1 MDFESADESSISNI
15 RQDYTYEVTDHYC
28 ASINY
33 GFRMTFLE
41 RVEKLKIRD
50 NLLELEKKITELSSI
65 KKMESVVKEA
75 NEQLIKFRNEYCKL
89 MEQSKEDYEFYY
101 NLLSNIENEY
111 NRVSNKKGGKNTYKD
126 ICKNILEQIIQSLIK
141 YEKKI
146 ILLNDNIK
154 KLFIYF

>member
-1 MDFESADESSISNI
+1 
-15 RQDYTYEVTDHYC
+15 
-28 ASINY
+28 
-33 GFRMTFLE
+33 MTFLE

-65 KKMESVVKEA
+65 KKMESVAKEA

-101 NLLSNIENEY
+101 NLLSNIQNEY
-111 NRVSNKKGGKNTYKD
+111 NRVSSKKGGKNTYKD

>member
-15 RQDYTYEVTDHYC
+15 RQDYTYEITDHYC
-28 ASINY
+28 ACINY
-33 GFRMTFLE
+33 EFRMTFLE

-65 KKMESVVKEA
+65 KKMESVAKEA

-101 NLLSNIENEY
+101 NLLSNIQNEY

>member
-65 KKMESVVKEA
+65 KKMESVAKEA
-75 NEQLIKFRNEYCKL
+75 NEQLINFRNEYCKL

-101 NLLSNIENEY
+101 NLLSNIDHKY
-111 NRVSNKKGGKNTYKD
+111 NRVSSKKGGKNTYKD

>member
-15 RQDYTYEVTDHYC
+15 RQDYTYEVMDHYYS
-28 ASINY
+28 SINY

-41 RVEKLKIRD
+41 RVEKFKIRD

-65 KKMESVVKEA
+65 KKMESVAKEA

-101 NLLSNIENEY
+101 NLLSNIQNEY

>member
-1 MDFESADESSISNI
+1 
-15 RQDYTYEVTDHYC
+15 
-28 ASINY
+28 
-33 GFRMTFLE
+33 MTFLE

-75 NEQLIKFRNEYCKL
+75 NEQLINFRNEYCKL

-101 NLLSNIENEY
+101 NLLSNIQNEY

>member
-1 MDFESADESSISNI
+1 M
-15 RQDYTYEVTDHYC
+15 R
-28 ASINY
+28 
-33 GFRMTFLE
+33 
-41 RVEKLKIRD
+41 
-50 NLLELEKKITELSSI
+50 ELSSI
-65 KKMESVVKEA
+65 KKTESVAKEA
-75 NEQLIKFRNEYCKL
+75 NEQFTKPRNEYCKL

-101 NLLSNIENEY
+101 NLLSNIQNEY

>member
-1 MDFESADESSISNI
+1 
-15 RQDYTYEVTDHYC
+15 
-28 ASINY
+28 
-33 GFRMTFLE
+33 MTFLE
-41 RVEKLKIRD
+41 RVQKLKIRD
-50 NLLELEKKITELSSI
+50 NLLELERKITELSSI
-65 KKMESVVKEA
+65 KKMESVAKEA

-101 NLLSNIENEY
+101 NLLSNIQNEY

>member
-33 GFRMTFLE
+33 RFRMTFLE

-65 KKMESVVKEA
+65 KKMESVAKEA

-101 NLLSNIENEY
+101 NLLSNIDHKY
-111 NRVSNKKGGKNTYKD
+111 NRVSSKKGGKNTYKD

>member
-65 KKMESVVKEA
+65 KKMESVAKEA

-101 NLLSNIENEY
+101 NLLSNIQNEY
-111 NRVSNKKGGKNTYKD
+111 NRVSNKKGGKNTYKN

>member
-28 ASINY
+28 ACINY
-33 GFRMTFLE
+33 EFRMTFLE

-50 NLLELEKKITELSSI
+50 NLIELEKKITELSSI
-65 KKMESVVKEA
+65 KKMESVAKEA

-101 NLLSNIENEY
+101 NLLSNIQNEY

>member
-41 RVEKLKIRD
+41 RVEKLKIKD

-65 KKMESVVKEA
+65 KKMESVAKEA

-101 NLLSNIENEY
+101 NLLSNIQNEY

>member
-1 MDFESADESSISNI
+1 
-15 RQDYTYEVTDHYC
+15 
-28 ASINY
+28 
-33 GFRMTFLE
+33 MTFLE

-50 NLLELEKKITELSSI
+50 NLIELEKKITELSSI
-65 KKMESVVKEA
+65 KKMESVAKEA

-101 NLLSNIENEY
+101 NLLSNIQNEY

>member
-28 ASINY
+28 ACINY
-33 GFRMTFLE
+33 RFRMTFLE

-50 NLLELEKKITELSSI
+50 NLIELEKKITELSSI
-65 KKMESVVKEA
+65 KKMESVAKEA

-101 NLLSNIENEY
+101 NLLSNIQNEY

>member
-1 MDFESADESSISNI
+1 MNFESADESSISNI

-65 KKMESVVKEA
+65 KKMESVAKEA

-89 MEQSKEDYEFYY
+89 MELSKEDYEFYKY
-101 NLLSNIENEY
+101 LLSNIDNEY
-111 NRVSNKKGGKNTYKD
+111 DIVYDKKGGKNTYKD
-126 ICKNILEQIIQSLIK
+126 ICENILEQIIQSLIK

-146 ILLNDNIK
+146 ILLNDNII
-154 KLFIYF
+154 KLFINF

>member
-1 MDFESADESSISNI
+1 MNFESADESSISNI

-65 KKMESVVKEA
+65 KKMESVAKEA

>member
-28 ASINY
+28 ACINY
-33 GFRMTFLE
+33 RFRMTFLE

-50 NLLELEKKITELSSI
+50 NLIELEKKITELSSI
-65 KKMESVVKEA
+65 KKMESVAKEA

-101 NLLSNIENEY
+101 NLLSNIDHKY
-111 NRVSNKKGGKNTYKD
+111 NRVSSKKGGKNTYKD

>member
-28 ASINY
+28 ACINY
-33 GFRMTFLE
+33 RFRMTFLE

-50 NLLELEKKITELSSI
+50 NLIELEKKITELSSI
-65 KKMESVVKEA
+65 KKMESVTKEA

-101 NLLSNIENEY
+101 NLLSNIQNEY

>member
-65 KKMESVVKEA
+65 KKMESVAKEA

-101 NLLSNIENEY
+101 NLLSNIDHKY
-111 NRVSNKKGGKNTYKD
+111 NRVSSEKGGKNTYKD

>member
-1 MDFESADESSISNI
+1 
-15 RQDYTYEVTDHYC
+15 
-28 ASINY
+28 
-33 GFRMTFLE
+33 MTFLE

-50 NLLELEKKITELSSI
+50 NLIELEKKITELSSI
-65 KKMESVVKEA
+65 KKMESVAKEA

>member
-50 NLLELEKKITELSSI
+50 NLLELERKITELSSI
-65 KKMESVVKEA
+65 KKMESVAKEA

-101 NLLSNIENEY
+101 NLLSNIQNEY

>member
-1 MDFESADESSISNI
+1 
-15 RQDYTYEVTDHYC
+15 
-28 ASINY
+28 
-33 GFRMTFLE
+33 MTFLE

-50 NLLELEKKITELSSI
+50 NLLELERKIAELSSL
-65 KKMESVVKEA
+65 KKMESVAKEA

-101 NLLSNIENEY
+101 NLLSNIQNEY

>member
-1 MDFESADESSISNI
+1 MNFESADESSISNI

-28 ASINY
+28 ACINY

-65 KKMESVVKEA
+65 KKMESVAKEA

-101 NLLSNIENEY
+101 NLLSNIQNEY

>member
-65 KKMESVVKEA
+65 KKMESVAKEA

-89 MEQSKEDYEFYY
+89 MEQSKEDYEFYE
-101 NLLSNIENEY
+101 NLLKNIDQKY
-111 NRVSNKKGGKNTYKD
+111 NRVSSKKGGKNTYKD

>member
-28 ASINY
+28 ACINY
-33 GFRMTFLE
+33 RFRMTFLE

-65 KKMESVVKEA
+65 KKMESVAKEA

-101 NLLSNIENEY
+101 NLLSNIQNEY

>member
-41 RVEKLKIRD
+41 RVEKFKIRD

-65 KKMESVVKEA
+65 KKMESVAKEA

-101 NLLSNIENEY
+101 NLLSNIQNEY

>member
-15 RQDYTYEVTDHYC
+15 RQDYTYELTDHYC

-65 KKMESVVKEA
+65 KKMESVAKEA

-101 NLLSNIENEY
+101 NLLSNIQNEY

>member
-1 MDFESADESSISNI
+1 MNFESADESSISNI

-50 NLLELEKKITELSSI
+50 NLLELEKKIIELSSI
-65 KKMESVVKEA
+65 KKMESVAKEA

-101 NLLSNIENEY
+101 NLLSNIQNEY

>member
-41 RVEKLKIRD
+41 RVEKFKIRD
-50 NLLELEKKITELSSI
+50 NLLELEKKITEQSSI
-65 KKMESVVKEA
+65 KKMESVAKEA

-101 NLLSNIENEY
+101 NLLSNIDHKY
-111 NRVSNKKGGKNTYKD
+111 NRVSSKKGGKNTYKD

>member
-28 ASINY
+28 ACINY

-65 KKMESVVKEA
+65 KKMESVAKEA

-101 NLLSNIENEY
+101 NLLSNIQNEY

>member
-1 MDFESADESSISNI
+1 
-15 RQDYTYEVTDHYC
+15 
-28 ASINY
+28 
-33 GFRMTFLE
+33 MTFLE
-41 RVEKLKIRD
+41 RVEKFKIRD

-65 KKMESVVKEA
+65 KKMESVAKEA

-89 MEQSKEDYEFYY
+89 MEQSKEDYEFYK
-101 NLLSNIENEY
+101 NLLSNIDHKY
-111 NRVSNKKGGKNTYKD
+111 NRVSSKKGGINTYKD

>member
-33 GFRMTFLE
+33 EFRMTFLE

-65 KKMESVVKEA
+65 KKMESVAKEA

-101 NLLSNIENEY
+101 NLLSNIQNEY

>member
-65 KKMESVVKEA
+65 KKMESVAKEA

>member
-28 ASINY
+28 ACINY

-65 KKMESVVKEA
+65 KKMESVAKEA

>member
-50 NLLELEKKITELSSI
+50 NLIELEKKITELSSI
-65 KKMESVVKEA
+65 KKMESVAKEA

-101 NLLSNIENEY
+101 NLLSNIQNEY

>member
-1 MDFESADESSISNI
+1 MA
-15 RQDYTYEVTDHYC
+15 
-28 ASINY
+28 
-33 GFRMTFLE
+33 
-41 RVEKLKIRD
+41 
-50 NLLELEKKITELSSI
+50 ELSSI
-65 KKMESVVKEA
+65 KKRESVAKEA

-89 MEQSKEDYEFYY
+89 MEQSKEDYEFYK

-111 NRVSNKKGGKNTYKD
+111 NRVSNKKGGKNTYKN

>member
-1 MDFESADESSISNI
+1 MDFESANESSISNI
-15 RQDYTYEVTDHYC
+15 REDYTYEITDHYC
-28 ASINY
+28 ASKNY
-33 GFRMTFLE
+33 IFRMTFLE

-50 NLLELEKKITELSSI
+50 NILELEKKITELSSI
-65 KKMESVVKEA
+65 KKMESVAKEA
-75 NEQLIKFRNEYCKL
+75 NEQLIKFKNEYCKL
-89 MEQSKEDYEFYY
+89 MKQSKEDYEFYK
-101 NLLSNIENEY
+101 NLLSNIEDEY
-111 NRVSNKKGGKNTYKD
+111 GRVSNKKGGKNTYED

>member
-28 ASINY
+28 ACINY

-101 NLLSNIENEY
+101 NLLSNIQNEY

-146 ILLNDNIK
+146 ILFNDNIK

>member
-28 ASINY
+28 ACINY
-33 GFRMTFLE
+33 EFRMTFLE

-65 KKMESVVKEA
+65 KKMESVAKEA

-101 NLLSNIENEY
+101 NLLSNIQNEY

-146 ILLNDNIK
+146 ILLNDNII
-154 KLFIYF
+154 KLFINF

>member
-1 MDFESADESSISNI
+1 
-15 RQDYTYEVTDHYC
+15 
-28 ASINY
+28 
-33 GFRMTFLE
+33 MTFLE

-50 NLLELEKKITELSSI
+50 NLLELEKKIIELSSI
-65 KKMESVVKEA
+65 KKMESVAKEA

-101 NLLSNIENEY
+101 NLLSNIQNEY